1 MISCQKSCRHSAKVG
16 NFQKIKRKSVR
27 FIFILHFTLHSNL
40 LTFGIWHGRA
50 STFFSTQKA
59 LAKKKSTNLD
69 YLLTLGQV
77 VPIPTQKHFTAHSH
91 TYSRMSEFSHT
102 HTHTT
107 HTLEI
112 SHTYLLAVITFSMTF
127 YWPSVRRTGNA
138 IALSLK
144 LSLHTGKSYIYHVYI
159 TNRLTFWIPQIFQL
173 ISPYTK
179 ILLNT

>member
-40 LTFGIWHGRA
+40 LTFGIWQGKV
-50 STFFSTQKA
+50 STFFFRPKK
-59 LAKKKSTNLD
+59 LLPKKSTNLD

-107 HTLEI
+107 HTQHKH
-112 SHTYLLAVITFSMTF
+112 SKSPTHTCWLL
-127 YWPSVRRTGNA
+127 
-138 IALSLK
+138 
-144 LSLHTGKSYIYHVYI
+144 
-159 TNRLTFWIPQIFQL
+159 
-173 ISPYTK
+173 
-179 ILLNT
+179 

>member
-40 LTFGIWHGRA
+40 LTFGIWQGKV
-50 STFFSTQKA
+50 STFFFRPKKLLPKKNLQIWITYWL
-59 LAKKKSTNLD
+59 LARLCLYPHRSISL
-69 YLLTLGQV
+69 
-77 VPIPTQKHFTAHSH
+77 PT
-91 TYSRMSEFSHT
+91 HT
-102 HTHTT
+102 HTHAWANSLTPT
-107 HTLEI
+107 HTLKI
-112 SHTYLLAVITFSMTF
+112 THTYLLAVITFSMTF